1 MSTRPLDHP
10 NAGAVAPEGAARLR
24 GSIDLEAEIREEWAQ
39 LPMMSLAMAQK
50 PSKDTILVYPKWV
63 VGRGR
68 RSKEKITQ
76 RGPEP
81 GPKLFSMPTT
91 ARLWLTKDTPMYG
104 VFLVLCIVDTKVSK
118 PAATPDK
125 AFYHMDPAV
134 VIRKAA
140 VGRPAEAWVFFP
152 YLDCEVVG
160 TDSRPCSA
168 PTLPRSIRELLQWVN
183 IGGHMWVQQGGAL
196 YQQGDRF
203 ALSLTWAVDVCRR
216 VHNGGTVLAEQ
227 LFTHRVKVLKPRVI
241 KVGIA
246 GNCSFSLSCRFSFVC
261 FSFLFDL
268 GRPFKIKVYMANYIL
283 PGRLFIYL
291 YYIQES

>member
-1 MSTRPLDHP
+1 MGTQPPARP
-10 NAGAVAPEGAARLR
+10 NAGAVALEGAARLH

-68 RSKEKITQ
+68 RSKGKITQ
-76 RGPEP
+76 RVPEP
-81 GPKLFSMPTT
+81 SPNLFSAPTT
-91 ARLWLTKDTPMYG
+91 ARLWLTKDAPLYG
-104 VFLVLCIVDTKVSK
+104 VFLVLCIVDAKVSK

-134 VIRKAA
+134 VVIRKVA
-140 VGRPAEAWVFFP
+140 VGHPAEAWVFFP
-152 YLDCEVVG
+152 YLDREVVG
-160 TDSRPCSA
+160 TDSRPRSA
-168 PTLPRSIRELLQWVN
+168 PTLPHSIRELLQWVN
-183 IGGHMWVQQGGAL
+183 VGRHVWVQQGGAL

-227 LFTHRVKVLKPRVI
+227 LFPHRVQVLKP
-241 KVGIA
+241 
-246 GNCSFSLSCRFSFVC
+246 
-261 FSFLFDL
+261 
-268 GRPFKIKVYMANYIL
+268 
-283 PGRLFIYL
+283 
-291 YYIQES
+291 